1 MSKSER
7 VTVAATRQQK
17 ILELLQTGVRTWD
30 ELRAATKMNDDNL
43 GFMIGELLNQRKIWT
58 GQKGDVR
65 VYGIER
71 RTGLVPRFANLNRR
85 STDVRR

>member
-1 MSKSER
+1 MAKSEQLT
-7 VTVAATRQQK
+7 VTASRQQK
-17 ILELLQTGVRTWD
+17 ILELLQGRVRTWD

-58 GQKGDVR
+58 TQKDDIR

-71 RTGLVPRFANLNRR
+71 RTGLVPRFANMQRR
-85 STDVRR
+85 ASDVRR